1 LGDHTMAFEKGNRQ
15 EIEPLCGKLRTP
27 LVKNRIVFSLIVVDG
42 SGPFRK
48 FGIGDAEQITV
59 IGPIHGECFGVDAIL

>member
-1 LGDHTMAFEKGNRQ
+1 
-15 EIEPLCGKLRTP
+15 
-27 LVKNRIVFSLIVVDG
+27 VDG

-48 FGIGDAEQITV
+48 FGIGDAEQITD